1 MSPVLSRALLVAALG
16 STVAALPAALP
27 ALAIG
32 ETARP
37 LARTTSAGVLAAT
50 MPISWATVPRATS
63 DLPDLERQLSE
74 AAALARTRAG
84 ELTQAA
90 ARGGQLRV
98 AVERLE
104 QAQEHAQDVLDARV
118 RRAYMA
124 QVALVP
130 MWATGVPADRLDPRR
145 LAVRGVTAAVQVDD
159 ELLQAAEQQ
168 TAAAA
173 ALREQAEQL
182 RAQLIGQAQA
192 ALAAQDRAQEL
203 LAVAR
208 VRLAEQQRQA
218 EQRAA
223 VARAEADRQ
232 AAMREQ
238 QRLASAAARLEQA
251 RAMLLTTS
259 ATVTTAL
266 TPAQT
271 RRSQRAARDQGPV
284 LALVEVAGSGYPAGY
299 RPTGQ
304 VLSGPASWYGPGF
317 VGSPTASGAPYDPE
331 RLTCAHKS
339 LPLGTVVRVS
349 AGGRAV
355 SCLVTDR
362 GPYVGPRILDMSR
375 AGSRALG
382 YDGVAQ
388 VVIEVLAPAGLS
400 AG

>member
-50 MPISWATVPRATS
+50 MPISWATVRRATS

-331 RLTCAHKS
+331 RFTCAHKS

-349 AGGRAV
+349 ANGRAV